1 MTSRIKEDLKEIA
14 YTFPES
20 FYDDGD
26 DDIEYDDDDRN
37 TFHFSV
43 WIEVGCTLL

>member
-1 MTSRIKEDLKEIA
+1 MTPRIKEDLKEIA

-26 DDIEYDDDDRN
+26 DDKGAV
-37 TFHFSV
+37 S
-43 WIEVGCTLL
+43 

>member
-26 DDIEYDDDDRN
+26 GDIEYDDASLDG
-37 TFHFSV
+37 V
-43 WIEVGCTLL
+43 EIEYTTQS

>member
-26 DDIEYDDDDRN
+26 DDIAVSY
-37 TFHFSV
+37 THL
-43 WIEVGCTLL
+43 TLPTKA